1 MKQNRFACILFLF
14 GSFNTISVSAQTNT
28 KADEKTIAFLNTFR
42 ATYIKSI
49 LDKKPEGMQ
58 IYYDKNI
65 RLMTEFQR
73 TVIGSPNVVQ
83 YHKAFLSRFTISAY
97 TREQTEILDLGLMV
111 VEQGMFVMK
120 MISKK
125 TNKEHTVNG
134 KYQNIWEKNSNG
146 KMLLITEGWNYNQP
160 LDLQDQLRF
169 DEVPVVDV
177 ALQPHLPINNNIR
190 FELAAL
196 NRMMEVTITQ
206 HDAKIW
212 SFFYT
217 DSCIL
222 FTQRHDPYVGRKAI
236 DEYLEM
242 HVKELPVFEKL
253 DIRNDRI
260 DDLGNYVI
268 EYASHIASWRSGEYS
283 GIGLGK
289 DLRIWRRER
298 DGSLKIFRHIGM
310 YD

>member
-1 MKQNRFACILFLF
+1 MKQKRFVYILFVF
-14 GSFNTISVSAQTNT
+14 SSFNTIPVFAQSNT

-42 ATYIKSI
+42 SVYIKSI
-49 LDKKPEGMQ
+49 LDKKPEALQ
-58 IYYDKNI
+58 IYHDKNI
-65 RLMTEFQR
+65 RLMTESQR
-73 TVIGSPNVVQ
+73 TVIGSSNVVK
-83 YHKAFLSRFTISAY
+83 YHRVFLSRFTMLAY
-97 TREQTEILDLGLMV
+97 HREQTEILDLGPMV
-111 VEQGMFVMK
+111 VEQGMFTMK
-120 MISKK
+120 MLSEK
-125 TNKEHTVNG
+125 TNKEHTLNG
-134 KYQNIWEKNSNG
+134 KYQNIWEKASNG
-146 KMLLITEGWNYNQP
+146 RMQLITEGWNYNQRV
-160 LDLQDQLRF
+160 DLQDQLRF

-196 NRMMEVTITQ
+196 NRMMEITIAQ

-212 SFFYT
+212 SLFYA

-222 FTQRHDPYVGRKAI
+222 FSQRHDPYVGRKAI
-236 DEYLEM
+236 DAYLEM

-268 EYASHIASWRSGEYS
+268 EYASHIANWRSGEYS

-298 DGSLKIFRHIGM
+298 DGALKIFRHIDM

>member
-1 MKQNRFACILFLF
+1 MKQNGFVCMLFIF
-14 GSFNTISVSAQTNT
+14 SCFNTIAVFAQSNT

-42 ATYIKSI
+42 SAYSKSI
-49 LDKKPEGMQ
+49 LDKKPEAMQ

-83 YHKAFLSRFTISAY
+83 YHKAFLSRFTILAY
-97 TREQTEILDLGLMV
+97 DREQTEILDLGPMV
-111 VEQGMFVMK
+111 FEQGMFTMK
-120 MISKK
+120 MVSKK

-134 KYQNIWEKNSNG
+134 KYQNIWEKDSNG

-160 LDLQDQLRF
+160 LDVQDQLRF

-196 NRMMEVTITQ
+196 NRMMEVTIAQ

-212 SFFYT
+212 SFFYA

-222 FTQRHDPYVGRKAI
+222 FTQRHNPYVGRKAI

-268 EYASHIASWRSGEYS
+268 EYASHIANWRSGEYS